1 MSTGFGVAPN
11 TPYWLISEERSF
23 PLAPGSYVIGRSVEA
38 EISFPKDG
46 MMSRRH
52 ARLNV
57 TPGGVEVEDLGSSN
71 GTWVGGQQIQ
81 HGVVLREGAVLGIGA
96 QSFTLRRMH
105 TAQRRERAAT
115 SPDLPSYRSLAPL
128 EDANDPEVST
138 QQGSPVDMVYAQ
150 AMTYLDVGEAEQA
163 RKLVEP
169 LLDVLG
175 RSEPRVGPRAI
186 ARASL
191 LALRLS
197 VATRDGRHADWAL
210 EHHRLHRAV
219 LDARCIGLL
228 ENVIASRISIDVAI
242 ATSSLAELSA
252 VAERMTESER
262 SIHARIDAALQN
274 ALR

>member
-11 TPYWLISEERSF
+11 TPYWLVSQDKSF

-38 EISFPKDG
+38 EISFPKDS

-57 TPGGVEVEDLGSSN
+57 TPRGVEVEDLGSSN
-71 GTWVGGQQIQ
+71 GTWIGGQQIQ
-81 HGVVLREGAVLGIGA
+81 HAVVLREGSVLGVGA
-96 QSFTLRRMH
+96 QSLVLRRMH
-105 TAQRRERAAT
+105 TAQRRERVAT
-115 SPDLPSYRSLAPL
+115 SPDLPSYRASAPPDDTS
-128 EDANDPEVST
+128 EPEIST

-169 LLDVLG
+169 LLDILG
-175 RSEPRVGPRAI
+175 LSEPRVGPRAI

-191 LALRLS
+191 LALRLA

-210 EHHRLHRAV
+210 LHHRLHRAV
-219 LDARCIGLL
+219 LDPRCVALL
-228 ENVIASRISIDVAI
+228 EQVGAMQIPIDPAEAHSYLVELA
-242 ATSSLAELSA
+242 AVSDSMTPSEQSSH
-252 VAERMTESER
+252 V
-262 SIHARIDAALQN
+262 RIDAV
-274 ALR
+274 LRPLLG

>member
-11 TPYWLISEERSF
+11 TPYWLITEDKSF
-23 PLAPGSYVIGRSVEA
+23 PLAPGSYVIGRSVEV
-38 EISFPKDG
+38 EISFPKDA

-57 TPGGVEVEDLGSSN
+57 TAGGVEIEDLGSSN
-71 GTWVGGQQIQ
+71 GTWIGGQQIQ
-81 HGVVLREGAVLGIGA
+81 HSVILREGTVLGIGA

-115 SPDLPSYRSLAPL
+115 SPDLPSYRSLRPAD
-128 EDANDPEVST
+128 DANDPEVST
-138 QQGSPVDMVYAQ
+138 QQGSPVDMVFAQ

-169 LLDVLG
+169 LLDVLA

-197 VATRDGRHADWAL
+197 LATRDGRHADWAL

-219 LDARCIGLL
+219 LDSRCIALL
-228 ENVIASRISIDVAI
+228 ENVVASRIQIDAAI
-242 ATSSLAELSA
+242 ATSYLAELSA
-252 VAERMTESER
+252 VSDRMSDTERA
-262 SIHARIDAALQN
+262 IHARVDVV
-274 ALR
+274 LRHVLG

>member
-11 TPYWLISEERSF
+11 TPYWLVSRDKSF
-23 PLAPGSYVIGRSVEA
+23 PLAPGSYVIGRSVEV
-38 EISFPKDG
+38 EISFPKDS

-57 TPGGVEVEDLGSSN
+57 TPRGVEVEDLGSSN
-71 GTWVGGQQIQ
+71 GTWIGGQQIQ
-81 HGVVLREGAVLGIGA
+81 HAVVLHEGTVLAVGG
-96 QSFTLRRMH
+96 QSLVLRRMH

-115 SPDLPSYRSLAPL
+115 SPDLPSYRASQPS
-128 EDANDPEVST
+128 EDASDPEAST
-138 QQGSPVDMVYAQ
+138 HQGSPVDMVYAQ
-150 AMTYLDVGEAEQA
+150 AMTYLDVGEAEEA

-191 LALRLS
+191 LALRLA

-210 EHHRLHRAV
+210 LHHRLHRAV
-219 LDARCIGLL
+219 LDLRCVELL
-228 ENVIASRISIDVAI
+228 EQLGAMQIPLDPAEAHNYLVELGAVSDSMS
-242 ATSSLAELSA
+242 AT
-252 VAERMTESER
+252 ERNC
-262 SIHARIDAALQN
+262 HVRIDAV
-274 ALR
+274 LRPLLR